1 MLVYGLYLDNER
13 EQGSPV
19 TDMMLCQVYIYIY
32 IYNYRC
38 FGLEKP
44 SCYNSKGLKKRLKIY
59 PLSLLMIQRQIILK
73 RKGMI

>member
-32 IYNYRC
+32 IYITTVV
-38 FGLEKP
+38 L
-44 SCYNSKGLKKRLKIY
+44 GLKSQVVTTPKA
-59 PLSLLMIQRQIILK
+59 
-73 RKGMI
+73 